1 MRFWGEG
8 GYGIIK
14 NKKMKKLLLVS
25 SILAMVAGVIL
36 VAGSIWGITFTYQN
50 IAREK
55 ITTPEDSVIPGV
67 PVRGPFTLKAQAD
80 IIRNHVFK
88 MTNGQTYAEMPR
100 QIAKVDANGKPV
112 LDEKG
117 QPVMVANTAR
127 DIWVTATTLI
137 TALNLGIITYVFSGF
152 ILLFGLISIWTGITF
167 YALRKKF

>member
-1 MRFWGEG
+1 
-8 GYGIIK
+8 
-14 NKKMKKLLLVS
+14 MKKLLLVS
-25 SILAMVAGVIL
+25 SVLAIVAGVIL
-36 VAGSIWGITFTYQN
+36 VAGSILGITFTYQN

-55 ITTPEDSVIPGV
+55 ITTPEDSTIPGMS
-67 PVRGPFTLKAQAD
+67 VRGPFTLKAQAD
-80 IIRNHVFK
+80 IIRTHVLKTTGGKTF
-88 MTNGQTYAEMPR
+88 AEMPR

-137 TALNLGIITYVFSGF
+137 TALNLGIITYAFSGF
-152 ILLFGLISIWTGITF
+152 VLLFGVVLFWFGIVF